1 MIPMKQL
8 VLALALFST
17 ILANANQG
25 GPDQFG
31 YTWKDSN
38 EPTGPTYSWWDIT
51 TIGTQLSGLGDDN
64 FIGPVSLGNLY
75 PYYWYNVSKCWV
87 GSNGYISFGP
97 GNLAANFPA
106 IPNPT
111 GVNNYIAGHM
121 ADLTFLGINNPGKV
135 FFYANADSFC
145 IEYQNVPYWSPNSPG
160 YTGSNTFE
168 IILNRADSSIT
179 VNFMSS
185 SGLSQSNFSTG
196 IENVSG
202 NMGLQPLQVQPAP
215 AYTVK
220 YYYPVNTTY
229 LVVDATVSWNG
240 NDDNGGIFLPNLTG
254 PYTMTT
260 EVMNQGNINLP
271 QLDVT
276 GKVTDV
282 LGNVIVTDNYQVP
295 GGLVP
300 GQNVLINFPNA
311 TYSPTA
317 LGTKRFVTTIA
328 PVFMD
333 SIPINDSIIQEMVI
347 IDTTQQTMR
356 LCYTDNHANQ
366 VLSSISWNGGQGGVG
381 VYIAPPTYP
390 ARIVSTNFILASA
403 PASGIAFYAKVFDDD
418 GPNGTPGTLLDSV
431 IVMGNQIVTYQVTT
445 VPLSSPV
452 TINSGG
458 VYVEWEMATTT
469 VAIAQD
475 LTPPF
480 SRQSYEVFSVYWSTY
495 RDYQT
500 TDFFIGVDYQK
511 AFPEDVGVTSIA
523 SPANNATV
531 AGPTNI
537 SCWIENYGN
546 FPDNYNI
553 NVNYKLTNNPTIV
566 TQPYTGSL
574 IQPGDSAYFTFS
586 TQLTA
591 PFTGTEQLLV
601 WTSKPSDAIL
611 NNDTSSITVVLVGI
625 EELMAFKGVSV
636 YPVPASE
643 EVSFTFTSTTSKP
656 VVITVTDL
664 EGRVVSTTQYPQV
677 QVGSVFTLD
686 VSTYAAGTYLYTITS
701 GEKQGN
707 GKLIISE

>member
-1 MIPMKQL
+1 MKQII
-8 VLALALFST
+8 LAFALFST
-17 ILANANQG
+17 ILGNANQG
-25 GPDQFG
+25 GPDQYG

-38 EPTGPTYSWWDIT
+38 EPGGPSYQWWDIT
-51 TIGTQLSGLGDDN
+51 TIGTQLGGLGDDN

-145 IEYQNVPYWSPNSPG
+145 IEYQNVPYWDPNSPG
-160 YTGSNTFE
+160 YSGSSTFE
-168 IILNRADSSIT
+168 IIMSRADSSIT

-185 SGLSQSNFSTG
+185 TGFSQSNFSTG

-202 NMGLQPLQVQPAP
+202 NMGLQPLVTQPAP

-220 YYYPVNTTY
+220 YYYPQNTTY

-240 NDDNGGIFLPNLTG
+240 NDANGGIFVPNLTG
-254 PYTMTT
+254 PYTLTT
-260 EVMNQGNINLP
+260 EVMNQGNVNLP
-271 QLDVT
+271 QLDVA
-276 GKVTDV
+276 GKVTTV
-282 LGNVIVTDNYQVP
+282 AGNVLVSDAYQVP
-295 GGLVP
+295 PGLAP
-300 GQNVLINFPNA
+300 AQNVLINFPNA
-311 TYSPTA
+311 TYSPTT

-333 SIPINDSIIQEMVI
+333 SIPINDSIVQEIVVV
-347 IDTTQQTMR
+347 DTTIQTIR
-356 LCYTDNHANQ
+356 LCYTDNHINP

-381 VYIAPPTYP
+381 VYVAPPTYP
-390 ARIVSTNFILASA
+390 ARIVSTNFILATA

-431 IVMGNQIVTYQVTT
+431 AVMGTQIVPYSVCT

-458 VYVEWEMATTT
+458 VYIEWEMATTT

-480 SRQSYEVFSVYWSTY
+480 SRQTYEVFSIYWSTY
-495 RDYQT
+495 RDYQNC
-500 TDFFIGVDYQK
+500 DFFIGADYQK
-511 AFPEDVGVTSIA
+511 AFPEDVGVTQIT
-523 SPANNATV
+523 SPLNNATI
-531 AGPTNI
+531 AGPSNV
-537 SCWIENYGN
+537 SCFIENYGN
-546 FPDNYNI
+546 YPDNYNI
-553 NVNYKLTNNPTIV
+553 MVNYKLTNNATIV
-566 TQPYTGSL
+566 SQPYTGAL

-611 NNDTSSITVVLVGI
+611 NNDTSSITVNLVGV
-625 EELMAFKGVSV
+625 EELVALNGVSV
-636 YPVPASE
+636 YPVPTKENVNFAFASGTE
-643 EVSFTFTSTTSKP
+643 EP
-656 VVITVTDL
+656 VVITIRDVT
-664 EGRVVSTTQYPQV
+664 GRIVETKTYPAAQA
-677 QVGSVFTLD
+677 GSIITIDFTNY
-686 VSTYAAGTYLYTITS
+686 SSGTYFYSIVS
-701 GEKQGN
+701 GDKEGK
-707 GKLIISE
+707 GKLMIAE